1 MSLRSLSEL
10 PGPPALPLVGHAYAI
25 RPHNLHQVIEDW
37 SHRYGPL
44 CRVQL
49 GPRKGI
55 LVSDP
60 AMINTIL
67 KDRPNRFRR
76 LRALE
81 GIAAELGL
89 NGLFSAEGA
98 DWQRQR
104 RAWMKALNAHQV
116 RPFFDTLT
124 QTTQR
129 LQARWQRAADAG
141 LAVDVQDDL
150 MRYTVDVTTRFAFG
164 VESNTLEADG
174 DRIQGYLAQIFNA
187 INDRLASPVP
197 YWRYL
202 KLPKDRAL
210 DHAMEVVKGYVNG
223 IIAEA
228 RQRLADDPSRM
239 EAPQNLLEA
248 LIVARDDDGSA
259 FTDEEILGNTLTALL
274 AGEDTTA
281 NTLAWMMH
289 LLCRHPAQQR
299 ALQAGVDQAIGDAPL
314 WNQLEDGEQLGCI
327 DAVMIETLR
336 LKPVAPLLFLCAN
349 EDAQIG
355 DVFVPAGT
363 DVLCSLRAPTRR
375 EEEFPDAMTFQPER
389 WLGKQKKFA
398 TQPPMPFGGGPR
410 MCPGKNL
417 ATMEVRSVASMFARN
432 FWMEEVGDS
441 ETTERMA
448 FTLVPDGLRVRLRP
462 RQANGQAE
470 PRVHDTV
477 PAAACD

>member
-1 MSLRSLSEL
+1 LSLRSLSQL
-10 PGPPALPLVGHAYAI
+10 PGPRGLPLIGNALEF
-25 RPHNLHQVIEDW
+25 RPDNLHEVIENW

-44 CRVQL
+44 CRVRL
-49 GPRKGI
+49 GPRDGI

-60 AMINTIL
+60 MVINTIL
-67 KDRPNRFRR
+67 KERPTCFRR

-81 GIAAELGL
+81 GIALELGL

-116 RPFFDTLT
+116 RPFFETLT
-124 QTTQR
+124 TTTQR
-129 LQARWQRAADAG
+129 LQARWERAAQEG
-141 LAVDVQDDL
+141 QSVDVQDDL

-164 VESNTLEADG
+164 VDSNTLDAEG
-174 DRIQGYLAQIFNA
+174 DRIQGYLAKIFKA
-187 INDRLASPVP
+187 INDRLAAPVP
-197 YWRYL
+197 YWRYF
-202 KLPKDRAL
+202 KLPRDREL
-210 DHAMEVVKGYVNG
+210 DHAMQVVKEYVNG

-228 RQRLADDPSRM
+228 RQRLADEPSRM

-281 NTLAWMMH
+281 NTLAWMIH
-289 LLCRHPAQQR
+289 LLCRNPVEQR
-299 ALQAGVDQAIGDAPL
+299 NFQSRVDAVLGEAPV
-314 WNQLEDGEQLGCI
+314 WNDLDDGEKLGCV

-355 DVFVPAGT
+355 DVAVPAGT
-363 DVLCSLRAPTRR
+363 DVLCSVRAPTRR
-375 EEEFPDAMTFQPER
+375 EDTFPDAATFQPDR

-417 ATMEVRSVASMFARN
+417 ATMEIRSVASMLARN
-432 FWMEEVGDS
+432 FTVEEAGDS
-441 ETTERMA
+441 ATTERMA
-448 FTLVPDGLRVRLRP
+448 FTLVPEGLRVRFRS
-462 RQANGQAE
+462 R
-470 PRVHDTV
+470 
-477 PAAACD
+477 